1 MALPSRISALQRDS
15 FLRLQFTSEVSL
27 YDRDMMIFLD
37 ETGSD
42 RRNSIRKYG
51 YSIRG
56 RPLVSEKLLVRG
68 KRISAIA
75 HRLYVSQWNA

>member
-1 MALPSRISALQRDS
+1 MSAIQRDS
-15 FLRLQFTSEVSL
+15 FFRLKYISEVSL

-42 RRNSIRKYG
+42 RRNSIRRYG
-51 YSIRG
+51 YIIRG
-56 RPLVSEKLLVRG
+56 RPLISEKLLVCG

-75 HRLYVSQWNA
+75 FMSVNGMLDCKTVAG